1 MLKRTAKCGELSL
14 KDAGT
19 QQVLCGWVN
28 RRRNLGN
35 LIFITLRD
43 VSGIM
48 QIVFDG
54 GENPEIFELAEQLRS
69 EFVIGVKGTL
79 VARTPEMVN
88 PNMKTGEVEL
98 KAEQLEILSKSETP
112 PFEISEAA
120 KVSDALRLKYRY
132 LDLRR
137 PEIQE
142 RIIMK
147 HKVSQLVYEY
157 LSANGFLNIET
168 PMLTKST
175 PEGARDYLVPSRIH
189 KGKFY
194 ALPQSPQLFK
204 QLLMISGYDRY
215 FQLARCF
222 RDEDLRADRQPEF
235 TQIDMEMS
243 FVEMEDV
250 MTLNEG
256 LLKHIF
262 KNTLGL
268 DLVTP
273 FPRMKWQEAMDR
285 YGCDKPDTRFGL
297 ELVNVSDLVKDS
309 SFKVFTD
316 AIAAGGTVRGIN
328 AKNAHFSRKE
338 LDALGEFVKTYGAKG
353 LAWINIGDDVK
364 SSFTKF
370 LSPELTEQ
378 LISTMGGEKGDALLF
393 VADPKPAIVFT
404 ALSALRIECGKK
416 LNLIDTKKFNFLWV
430 TEFPMFE
437 YSEEEGRLVAMHH
450 PFTAPLDEDLQY
462 LESDPERVHAK
473 AYDIVLNGTEIGGG
487 SIRIHTTEVQ
497 ERMLKALK
505 FTKEDAWDRFGFLLE
520 ALKFGAPP
528 HGGLAYGL
536 DRLVM
541 HITGCDNIRDSI
553 AFPKVQNAS
562 DLMSGAPDF
571 VEDKQLKELYISTEK
586 ED

>member
-1 MLKRTAKCGELSL
+1 MLKRTAKCTELTLDDVGS
-14 KDAGT
+14 K
-19 QQVLCGWVN
+19 QVLCGWVN

-43 VSGIM
+43 ISGII
-48 QIVFDG
+48 QLVFDG
-54 GENPEIFELAEQLRS
+54 GADPELFEKAGQLRS
-69 EFVIGVKGTL
+69 EYVIAVKGTL
-79 VARTPEMVN
+79 EARTADMVN
-88 PNMKTGEVEL
+88 PNMKTGAIEL
-98 KAEQLEILSKSETP
+98 KAEELEILSRSQTP
-112 PFEISEAA
+112 PFEIEESA

-137 PEIQE
+137 PELQQN
-142 RIIMK
+142 IIMK

-243 FVEMEDV
+243 FVDMEDV

-262 KNTLGL
+262 KNTLGI
-268 DLVTP
+268 DIKTP
-273 FPRMKWQEAMDR
+273 FLRMKYSEAMDR
-285 YGCDKPDTRFGL
+285 YGSDKPDTRFGL
-297 ELVNVSDLVKDS
+297 ELCNVSDIVKDCG
-309 SFKVFTD
+309 FKVFTD
-316 AIAAGGTVRGIN
+316 AVAGGGTVRAIN
-328 AKNAHFSRKE
+328 AKGASFSRKE
-338 LDALGEFVKTYGAKG
+338 LDALGEFVKTYNAKG
-353 LAWINIGDDVK
+353 LAWINIGDEIK

-370 LSPELTEQ
+370 LAPEVTEA
-378 LISTMGGEKGDALLF
+378 LIERLGGEKGDALLF
-393 VADPKPAIVFT
+393 VADVKPSVVFT

-416 LNLIDTKKFNFLWV
+416 LNLIDSKKFNFLWV

-462 LESDPERVHAK
+462 LETEPERVHAK

-497 ERMLKALK
+497 ERMLEALK
-505 FTKEDAWDRFGFLLE
+505 FTKEDAWERFGFLLE
-520 ALKFGAPP
+520 ALKYGAPP

-541 HITGCDNIRDSI
+541 HITGGDNIRDCI

-571 VEDKQLKELYISTEK
+571 VEDKQLKDLKIK
-586 ED
+586 VD

>member
-1 MLKRTAKCGELSL
+1 MLKRTVKCTEVTLA
-14 KDAGT
+14 DVGT
-19 QQVLCGWVN
+19 EQVMCGWVN

-35 LIFITLRD
+35 LIFVTLRD

-48 QIVFDG
+48 QLVFDG
-54 GENPEIFELAEQLRS
+54 GENQELFEKAEQLRS
-69 EFVIGVKGTL
+69 EYVIAVKGTL
-79 VARTPEMVN
+79 LARTPEMVN
-88 PNMKTGEVEL
+88 PNMATGALEL
-98 KAEQLEILSKSETP
+98 KVCELEILAKSQTP
-112 PFEISEAA
+112 PFEIEEGA
-120 KVSDALRLKYRY
+120 KVGDVLRLKYRY

-137 PEIQE
+137 PEIQKT
-142 RIIMK
+142 IIIK

-157 LSANGFLNIET
+157 LSNNGFLNIET

-175 PEGARDYLVPSRIH
+175 PEGARDYLVPSRVH

-243 FVEMEDV
+243 FVDMEDV
-250 MTLNEG
+250 MSLNEG

-262 KNTLGL
+262 KNTLDL
-268 DLVTP
+268 DIQTP
-273 FPRMKWQEAMDR
+273 FKRITYEEAMNR

-297 ELVNVSDLVKDS
+297 ELCDVSDIVADCG
-309 SFKVFTD
+309 FKVFTD
-316 AIAAGGTVRGIN
+316 AVANGGTVRAIN
-328 AKNAHFSRKE
+328 AKGAKFSRKE
-338 LDALGEFVKTYGAKG
+338 IDALGEFVKTYNAKG
-353 LAWINIGDDVK
+353 LAWINIQDEVK

-370 LSPELTEQ
+370 LAPEVTNA
-378 LISTMGGEKGDALLF
+378 LIERLGGEKDDVLLF
-393 VADPKPAIVFT
+393 VADAKSSVVFT
-404 ALSALRIECGKK
+404 ALSALRIECARK
-416 LNLIDTKKFNFLWV
+416 LDLIDNNRFDFLWV

-437 YSEEEGRLVAMHH
+437 YSEEEDRLVAKHH

-462 LESDPERVHAK
+462 LETEPERMHAK

-487 SIRIHTTEVQ
+487 SIRIHTTDVQ

-505 FTKEDAWDRFGFLLE
+505 FTEEEAWDRFGFLLE
-520 ALKFGAPP
+520 ALKYGAPP

-541 HITGCDNIRDSI
+541 HITGGDNIRDSI

-562 DLMSGAPDF
+562 CLMSGAPDF
-571 VEDKQLKELYISTEK
+571 VEEKQLTDLSIKTE
-586 ED
+586 E

>member
-1 MLKRTAKCGELSL
+1 MLKRTAKCTELTLDDVGS
-14 KDAGT
+14 K
-19 QQVLCGWVN
+19 QVLCGWVN

-43 VSGIM
+43 ISGII
-48 QIVFDG
+48 QLVFDG
-54 GENPEIFELAEQLRS
+54 GADPELFEKAGQLRS
-69 EFVIGVKGTL
+69 EYVIAVKGTL
-79 VARTPEMVN
+79 EARTADMVN
-88 PNMKTGEVEL
+88 PNMKTGAIEL
-98 KAEQLEILSKSETP
+98 KAEELEILSRSQTP
-112 PFEISEAA
+112 PFEIEESA

-137 PEIQE
+137 PELQQN
-142 RIIMK
+142 IIMK

-243 FVEMEDV
+243 FVDMEDV

-262 KNTLGL
+262 KNTLGI
-268 DLVTP
+268 DIKTP
-273 FPRMKWQEAMDR
+273 FLRMKYSEAMDR
-285 YGCDKPDTRFGL
+285 YGSDKPDTRFGL
-297 ELVNVSDLVKDS
+297 ELCNVSDIVKDCG
-309 SFKVFTD
+309 FRVFTD
-316 AIAAGGTVRGIN
+316 AVAGGGTVRAIN
-328 AKNAHFSRKE
+328 AKGASFSRKE
-338 LDALGEFVKTYGAKG
+338 LDALGEFVKTYNAKG
-353 LAWINIGDDVK
+353 LAWINIGDETK

-370 LSPELTEQ
+370 LAPEITEA
-378 LISTMGGEKGDALLF
+378 LIERLGGEKGDALLF
-393 VADPKPAIVFT
+393 VADVKPSVVFT

-416 LNLIDTKKFNFLWV
+416 LNLIDSKKFNFLWV

-462 LESDPERVHAK
+462 LETEPERVHAK

-497 ERMLKALK
+497 ERMLEALK
-505 FTKEDAWDRFGFLLE
+505 FTKEDAWERFGFLLE
-520 ALKFGAPP
+520 ALKYGAPP

-541 HITGCDNIRDSI
+541 HITGGDNIRDCI

-571 VEDKQLKELYISTEK
+571 VEDKQLKDLKIK
-586 ED
+586 VD

>member
-1 MLKRTAKCGELSL
+1 MLKRTAKCTELTLDDVGSS
-14 KDAGT
+14 
-19 QQVLCGWVN
+19 QVLCGWVN

-43 VSGIM
+43 ISGII
-48 QIVFDG
+48 QLVFDG
-54 GENPEIFELAEQLRS
+54 GKDPELFAMAEQLRS
-69 EFVIGVKGTL
+69 EYVIAARGTL
-79 VARTPEMVN
+79 AARTGDMVN
-88 PNMKTGEVEL
+88 PNMKTGAIEL
-98 KAEQLEILSKSETP
+98 KVEELEILSRSQTP
-112 PFEISEAA
+112 PFEIEESA

-137 PEIQE
+137 PELQQN
-142 RIIMK
+142 IIMK

-243 FVEMEDV
+243 FVDMEDV

-268 DLVTP
+268 DIETP
-273 FPRMKWQEAMDR
+273 FVRMKYSEAMER

-297 ELVNVSDLVKDS
+297 ELCNVSDIVKDCG
-309 SFKVFTD
+309 FKVFTD
-316 AIAAGGTVRGIN
+316 AIANGGTVRAIN
-328 AKNAHFSRKE
+328 AKGASFSRKE
-338 LDALGEFVKTYGAKG
+338 IDSLGEFVKTYNAKG
-353 LAWINIGDDVK
+353 LAWINIGDEVK

-370 LSPELTEQ
+370 LAPEVTEA
-378 LISTMGGEKGDALLF
+378 LIERLDGQKGDALLF
-393 VADPKPAIVFT
+393 VADAKPAIVFT
-404 ALSALRIECGKK
+404 ALSALRIECGKR
-416 LNLIDTKKFNFLWV
+416 LNLIDSKKFNFLWV

-437 YSEEEGRLVAMHH
+437 YSEEECRLVAMHH

-462 LESDPERVHAK
+462 LESEPERVHAK

-497 ERMLKALK
+497 ERMLEALK

-520 ALKFGAPP
+520 ALKYGAPP

-541 HITGCDNIRDSI
+541 HITGGDNIRDCI

-571 VEDKQLKELYISTEK
+571 VEEKQLRDLKIKTE
-586 ED
+586 E

>member
-1 MLKRTAKCGELSL
+1 MLKRTAKCGELTLENVGS
-14 KDAGT
+14 

-35 LIFITLRD
+35 LIFVTLRD
-43 VSGIM
+43 VSGII

-54 GENPEIFELAEQLRS
+54 GENEELFELAGQLRS
-69 EFVIGVKGTL
+69 EYVVAVKGTL
-79 VARTPEMVN
+79 AARTPEMVN
-88 PNMKTGEVEL
+88 PNMATGTIEL
-98 KAEQLEILSKSETP
+98 KAEQLEILAKSETP
-112 PFEISEAA
+112 PFEIDDNV

-137 PEIQE
+137 PEIQKT
-142 RIIMK
+142 IIMK

-157 LSANGFLNIET
+157 LSENGFLNIET

-204 QLLMISGYDRY
+204 QILMISGYDRY

-243 FVEMEDV
+243 FVDMDDV

-268 DLVTP
+268 DIETP
-273 FPRMKWQEAMDR
+273 FKRMKYEEAMER

-297 ELVNVSDLVKDS
+297 ELCNVSDLVADCG
-309 SFKVFTD
+309 FKVFTD
-316 AIAAGGTVRGIN
+316 AVANGGTVRAIN

-338 LDALGEFVKTYGAKG
+338 LDALGEFVKTYNAKG
-353 LAWINIGDDVK
+353 LAWINIGDEVK

-370 LSPELTEQ
+370 LTPELTDE
-378 LISTMGGEKGDALLF
+378 LISRLDGQRGDALLF
-393 VADPKPAIVFT
+393 IADAKPAVVFT
-404 ALSALRIECGKK
+404 ALSALRIECAKR
-416 LNLIDTKKFNFLWV
+416 LNLIDNNKFNFLWV

-437 YSEEEGRLVAMHH
+437 YSEEEGRYVAMHH
-450 PFTAPLDEDLQY
+450 PFTAPVDEDLQY
-462 LESDPERVHAK
+462 LETDPERVHAK

-487 SIRIHTTEVQ
+487 SIRIHTTDVQ
-497 ERMLKALK
+497 ERMLEALK

-541 HITGCDNIRDSI
+541 HITGGDNIRDSI

-562 DLMSGAPDF
+562 DLMSGAPDY
-571 VEDKQLKELYISTEK
+571 VEEKQLRDLKIKTE
-586 ED
+586 E

>member
-1 MLKRTAKCGELSL
+1 MLKRTRKCTELSL
-14 KDAGT
+14 QDVGSE
-19 QQVLCGWVN
+19 QILCGWVN

-35 LIFITLRD
+35 LIFVTLRD
-43 VSGIM
+43 ISGII
-48 QIVFDG
+48 QLVFDG
-54 GENPEIFELAEQLRS
+54 GENAELFALAETLRS
-69 EFVIGVKGTL
+69 EFVIAVKGTVL
-79 VARTPEMVN
+79 ARTPEMIN
-88 PNMKTGEVEL
+88 PNMKTGELEFKVSE
-98 KAEQLEILSKSETP
+98 LEILAKSQTP
-112 PFEISEAA
+112 PFEIEDGA
-120 KVSDALRLKYRY
+120 KVSDVLRLKYRF

-137 PEIQE
+137 PEIQNV
-142 RIIMK
+142 IVMK
-147 HKVSQLVYEY
+147 HKVSELVYEY
-157 LSANGFLNIET
+157 LSKNGFLNIET

-175 PEGARDYLVPSRIH
+175 PEGARDYLVPSRVH

-215 FQLARCF
+215 FQLAKCF

-243 FVEMEDV
+243 FVDMEDV
-250 MTLNEG
+250 MSLNEG
-256 LLKHIF
+256 LLAHIF

-268 DLVTP
+268 ELEIP
-273 FPRMKWQEAMDR
+273 FKRMKYEEAMER

-297 ELVNVSDLVKDS
+297 ELCNVSDIVADCG
-309 SFKVFTD
+309 FKVFTD
-316 AIAAGGTVRGIN
+316 AVANGGTVRAIN
-328 AKNAHFSRKE
+328 AKGASFSRKE
-338 LDALGEFVKTYGAKG
+338 LDALGEFVKTYNAKG
-353 LAWINIGDDVK
+353 LAWINIQDEVK

-370 LSPELTEQ
+370 LTPEVTNA
-378 LISTMGGEKGDALLF
+378 LIERLGGEKGDALLF
-393 VADPKPAIVFT
+393 IADPKADVVFT
-404 ALSALRIECGKK
+404 ALSALRIECGKR
-416 LNLIDTKKFNFLWV
+416 LNLIDNSRFDFLWV

-437 YSEEEGRLVAMHH
+437 YSEEDERLVAKHH

-462 LESDPERVHAK
+462 LETAPEKVHAK

-487 SIRIHTTEVQ
+487 SIRIHTTDVQ
-497 ERMLKALK
+497 ERMLEALK

-541 HITGCDNIRDSI
+541 HITGGDNIRDSI

-562 DLMSGAPDF
+562 CLMSGAPDF
-571 VEDKQLKELYISTEK
+571 VEAKQLTDLKIKTE
-586 ED
+586 E

>member
-1 MLKRTAKCGELSL
+1 MLKRTAKCTELTLEDVGSE
-14 KDAGT
+14 
-19 QQVLCGWVN
+19 QVLCGWVN

-43 VSGIM
+43 ISGII
-48 QIVFDG
+48 QLVFDG
-54 GENPEIFELAEQLRS
+54 GADAELFETASQLRS
-69 EFVIGVKGTL
+69 EYVIAVKGVL
-79 VARTPEMVN
+79 AARTADMVN
-88 PNMKTGEVEL
+88 PNMKTGALEL
-98 KAEQLEILSKSETP
+98 KAQQLEILARAQTP
-112 PFEISEAA
+112 PFEIEESA

-137 PEIQE
+137 PELQQN
-142 RIIMK
+142 IIMK

-243 FVEMEDV
+243 FVDMEDV

-268 DLVTP
+268 DIETP
-273 FPRMKWQEAMDR
+273 FVRMKYSEAMER

-297 ELVNVSDLVKDS
+297 ELCNVSDIVKDCG
-309 SFKVFTD
+309 FKVFTD
-316 AIAAGGTVRGIN
+316 AIAGGGAVRAIN
-328 AKNAHFSRKE
+328 AKGAAFSRKE
-338 LDALGEFVKTYGAKG
+338 LDALGEFVKTYNAKG
-353 LAWINIGDDVK
+353 LAWINIGDEVK

-370 LSPELTEQ
+370 LAPEVTEA
-378 LISTMGGEKGDALLF
+378 LIERLGGEKGDALLF
-393 VADPKPAIVFT
+393 IADVKPAVVFT
-404 ALSALRIECGKK
+404 ALSALRIECGKR
-416 LNLIDTKKFNFLWV
+416 LGLIDNKKFNFLWV

-450 PFTAPLDEDLQY
+450 PFTAPLDDELQY
-462 LESDPERVHAK
+462 LETAPERVHAK

-487 SIRIHTTEVQ
+487 SIRIHTTDVQ
-497 ERMLKALK
+497 ERMLEALK
-505 FTKEDAWDRFGFLLE
+505 FTKEDAWERFGFLLE
-520 ALKFGAPP
+520 ALKYGAPP

-541 HITGCDNIRDSI
+541 HITGGDNIRDCI

-571 VEDKQLKELYISTEK
+571 VEEKQLRDLKVK
-586 ED
+586 VDQ

>member
-1 MLKRTAKCGELSL
+1 MLKRTVKCGELTINEV
-14 KDAGT
+14 GT

-43 VSGIM
+43 ITGII
-48 QIVFDG
+48 QLVFDG
-54 GENPEIFELAEQLRS
+54 GENQELFEKAEQLRS
-69 EFVIGVKGTL
+69 EYVVAVKGTL
-79 VARTPEMVN
+79 LARTPEMVN
-88 PNMKTGEVEL
+88 PNMKTGAIEL
-98 KAEQLEILSKSETP
+98 KAEELEILSRSETP
-112 PFEISEAA
+112 PFEIDDSA

-137 PEIQE
+137 PELQAKIV
-142 RIIMK
+142 MK

-175 PEGARDYLVPSRIH
+175 PEGARDYLVPSRVH

-204 QLLMISGYDRY
+204 QLLMMSGYDRY
-215 FQLARCF
+215 FQLAKCF

-268 DLVTP
+268 DIETP
-273 FPRMKWQEAMDR
+273 FRRMTYEEAMNR

-297 ELVNVSDLVKDS
+297 ELCDVSDIVADCG
-309 SFKVFTD
+309 FKVFTD
-316 AIAAGGTVRGIN
+316 AVANGGTVRAIN
-328 AKNAHFSRKE
+328 AKGAAFSRKE
-338 LDALGEFVKTYGAKG
+338 IDALGEFVKTYNAKG
-353 LAWINIGDDVK
+353 LAWINIADEVK
-364 SSFTKF
+364 SSFAKF
-370 LSPELTEQ
+370 LAPECTNA
-378 LISTMGGEKGDALLF
+378 LIERLGGEKGDVLLF
-393 VADPKPAIVFT
+393 IADPKASVVFT

-416 LNLIDTKKFNFLWV
+416 LNLIDTNKFNFLWV
-430 TEFPMFE
+430 TQFPMFE
-437 YSEEEGRLVAMHH
+437 YSEEDDRLVAMHH
-450 PFTAPLDEDLQY
+450 PFTAPLDEDIQY
-462 LESDPERVHAK
+462 LETEPERVHAK

-487 SIRIHTTEVQ
+487 SIRIHTTELQ
-497 ERMLKALK
+497 EKMLNILK
-505 FTKEDAWDRFGFLLE
+505 FSKEDAWDRFGFLLE
-520 ALKFGAPP
+520 ALKYGAPP

-541 HITGCDNIRDSI
+541 HITGGDNIRDCI

-562 DLMSGAPDF
+562 DLMSGAPDY
-571 VEDKQLKELYISTEK
+571 VEDKQLRELKITTE
-586 ED
+586 E

>member
-1 MLKRTAKCGELSL
+1 MLKRTAKCTELTLDDVGSS
-14 KDAGT
+14 
-19 QQVLCGWVN
+19 QVLCGWVN

-43 VSGIM
+43 ISGII
-48 QIVFDG
+48 QLVFDG
-54 GENPEIFELAEQLRS
+54 GKDPELFAMAEQLRS
-69 EFVIGVKGTL
+69 EYVIAARGTL
-79 VARTPEMVN
+79 AARTGDMVN
-88 PNMKTGEVEL
+88 PNMKTGAIEL
-98 KAEQLEILSKSETP
+98 KVEELEILSRSQTP
-112 PFEISEAA
+112 PFEIEESA

-137 PEIQE
+137 PELQQN
-142 RIIMK
+142 IIMK

-243 FVEMEDV
+243 FVDMEDV

-268 DLVTP
+268 DIETP
-273 FPRMKWQEAMDR
+273 FVRMKYSEAMER

-297 ELVNVSDLVKDS
+297 ELCNVSDIVKDCG
-309 SFKVFTD
+309 FKVFTD
-316 AIAAGGTVRGIN
+316 AIANGGTVRAIN
-328 AKNAHFSRKE
+328 AKGASFSRKE
-338 LDALGEFVKTYGAKG
+338 IDSLGEFVKTYNAKG
-353 LAWINIGDDVK
+353 LAWINIGDEVK

-370 LSPELTEQ
+370 LAPEVTEA
-378 LISTMGGEKGDALLF
+378 LIERLDGQKGDALLF
-393 VADPKPAIVFT
+393 VADAKPAIVFT
-404 ALSALRIECGKK
+404 ALSALRIECGKR
-416 LNLIDTKKFNFLWV
+416 LNLIDSKKFNFLWV

-462 LESDPERVHAK
+462 LESEPERVHAK

-497 ERMLKALK
+497 ERMLEALK

-520 ALKFGAPP
+520 ALKYGAPP

-541 HITGCDNIRDSI
+541 HITGGDNIRDCI

-571 VEDKQLKELYISTEK
+571 VEEKQLRDLKIKTE
-586 ED
+586 E

>member
-1 MLKRTAKCGELSL
+1 MLKRTAKCTELTL
-14 KDAGT
+14 ADAGSE
-19 QQVLCGWVN
+19 QVLCGWVN

-43 VSGIM
+43 ISGII
-48 QIVFDG
+48 QLVFDG
-54 GENPEIFELAEQLRS
+54 GADPELFEKASQLRS
-69 EFVIGVKGTL
+69 EYVIAVKGIL
-79 VARTPEMVN
+79 AARTADMVN
-88 PNMKTGEVEL
+88 PNMKTGALEL
-98 KAEQLEILSKSETP
+98 KAQELEILSRSQTP
-112 PFEISEAA
+112 PFEIEESA

-137 PEIQE
+137 PELQQN
-142 RIIMK
+142 IIMK

-243 FVEMEDV
+243 FVDMEDV

-268 DLVTP
+268 DIETP
-273 FPRMKWQEAMDR
+273 FVRMKYSEAMER

-297 ELVNVSDLVKDS
+297 ELCNVSDIVKDCG
-309 SFKVFTD
+309 FKVFTD
-316 AIAAGGTVRGIN
+316 AIAGGGAVRAIN
-328 AKNAHFSRKE
+328 AKGASFSRKE
-338 LDALGEFVKTYGAKG
+338 LDSLGEFVKTYNAKG
-353 LAWINIGDDVK
+353 LAWINISDEVK

-370 LSPELTEQ
+370 LTPEITEA
-378 LISTMGGEKGDALLF
+378 LIKRLGGEKGDALLF
-393 VADPKPAIVFT
+393 IADVKPAVVFT
-404 ALSALRIECGKK
+404 ALSALRIECGKR
-416 LNLIDTKKFNFLWV
+416 LGLIDNKKFNFLWV

-462 LESDPERVHAK
+462 LETEPERVHAK

-487 SIRIHTTEVQ
+487 SIRIHTTDVQ
-497 ERMLKALK
+497 ERMLEALK
-505 FTKEDAWDRFGFLLE
+505 FTKEDAWERFGFLLE
-520 ALKFGAPP
+520 ALKYGAPP

-541 HITGCDNIRDSI
+541 HITGGDNIRDCI

-571 VEDKQLKELYISTEK
+571 VEDKQLRDLKVK
-586 ED
+586 VDQ

>member
-1 MLKRTAKCGELSL
+1 MLKRTRKCTELSL
-14 KDAGT
+14 ADVGSE
-19 QQVLCGWVN
+19 QVLCGWVN

-35 LIFITLRD
+35 LIFVTLRD
-43 VSGIM
+43 ITGII
-48 QIVFDG
+48 QLVFDG
-54 GENPEIFELAEQLRS
+54 GENAELFALAETLRS
-69 EFVIGVKGTL
+69 EFVIAVKGTVL
-79 VARTPEMVN
+79 ARTPDMIN
-88 PNMKTGEVEL
+88 PNMKTGELEFKVSE
-98 KAEQLEILSKSETP
+98 LEILAKSQTP
-112 PFEISEAA
+112 PFEIEDGA
-120 KVSDALRLKYRY
+120 KVSDVLRLKYRF

-137 PEIQE
+137 PEIQNV
-142 RIIMK
+142 IVTK
-147 HKVSQLVYEY
+147 HKVSELVYEY
-157 LSANGFLNIET
+157 LSQHGFLNIET

-175 PEGARDYLVPSRIH
+175 PEGARDYLVPSRVH

-250 MTLNEG
+250 MSLNEG
-256 LLKHIF
+256 LLAHIF
-262 KNTLGL
+262 KNTLGIEL
-268 DLVTP
+268 EIP
-273 FPRMKWQEAMDR
+273 FKRMRYEEAMER

-297 ELVNVSDLVKDS
+297 ELCNVSDIVADCG
-309 SFKVFTD
+309 FKVFTD
-316 AIAAGGTVRGIN
+316 AVANGGTVRAIN
-328 AKNAHFSRKE
+328 AKGASFSRKE
-338 LDALGEFVKTYGAKG
+338 LDALGEFVKTYNAKG
-353 LAWINIGDDVK
+353 LAWINIQDEVK

-370 LSPELTEQ
+370 LTPEVTNA
-378 LISTMGGEKGDALLF
+378 LIERLGGEKGDALLF
-393 VADPKPAIVFT
+393 IADPKADVVFT
-404 ALSALRIECGKK
+404 ALSALRIECGKR
-416 LNLIDTKKFNFLWV
+416 LGLIDNNRFDFLWV

-437 YSEEEGRLVAMHH
+437 YSEEEDRLVAKHH

-462 LESDPERVHAK
+462 LETEPEKVHAK

-487 SIRIHTTEVQ
+487 SIRIHTTDVQ
-497 ERMLKALK
+497 ERMLEALK

-541 HITGCDNIRDSI
+541 HITGGDNIRDSI

-562 DLMSGAPDF
+562 CLMSGAPDF
-571 VEDKQLKELYISTEK
+571 VEDKQLRDLKIKTE
-586 ED
+586 E

>member
-1 MLKRTAKCGELSL
+1 MLKRTAKCTELTLDDVGSS
-14 KDAGT
+14 
-19 QQVLCGWVN
+19 QVLCGWVN

-43 VSGIM
+43 ISGII
-48 QIVFDG
+48 QLVFDG
-54 GENPEIFELAEQLRS
+54 GKDPELFAMAEQLRS
-69 EFVIGVKGTL
+69 EYVIAARGTL
-79 VARTPEMVN
+79 AARTGDMVN
-88 PNMKTGEVEL
+88 PNMKTGAIEL
-98 KAEQLEILSKSETP
+98 KVEELEILSRSQTP
-112 PFEISEAA
+112 PFEIEESA

-137 PEIQE
+137 PELQQN
-142 RIIMK
+142 IIMK

-243 FVEMEDV
+243 FVDMEDV

-268 DLVTP
+268 DIETP
-273 FPRMKWQEAMDR
+273 FVRMKYSEAMER

-297 ELVNVSDLVKDS
+297 ELCNVSDIVKDCG
-309 SFKVFTD
+309 FKVFTD
-316 AIAAGGTVRGIN
+316 AIANGGTVRAIN
-328 AKNAHFSRKE
+328 AKGASFSRKE
-338 LDALGEFVKTYGAKG
+338 IDSLGEFVKTYNAKG
-353 LAWINIGDDVK
+353 LAWINIGDEVK

-370 LSPELTEQ
+370 LAPEVTEA
-378 LISTMGGEKGDALLF
+378 LIERLDGQKGDALLF
-393 VADPKPAIVFT
+393 VADAKPSIVFT
-404 ALSALRIECGKK
+404 ALSALRIECGKR
-416 LNLIDTKKFNFLWV
+416 LNLIDSGKFNFLWV

-462 LESDPERVHAK
+462 LESEPERVHAK

-497 ERMLKALK
+497 ERMLEALK

-520 ALKFGAPP
+520 ALKYGAPP

-541 HITGCDNIRDSI
+541 HITGGDNIRDCI

-571 VEDKQLKELYISTEK
+571 VEEKQLRDLKIKTE
-586 ED
+586 E

>member
-1 MLKRTAKCGELSL
+1 MLKRTAKCGELTLENVGS
-14 KDAGT
+14 
-19 QQVLCGWVN
+19 QHVLCGWVN

-35 LIFITLRD
+35 LIFVTLRD
-43 VSGIM
+43 VSGII

-54 GENPEIFELAEQLRS
+54 GENAELFELAEQLRS
-69 EFVIGVKGTL
+69 EYVIAVKGTL
-79 VARTPEMVN
+79 LARTPEMVN
-88 PNMKTGEVEL
+88 PNMQTGAIEL
-98 KAEQLEILSKSETP
+98 KAEQLEILARSETP
-112 PFEISEAA
+112 PFEIDDSV

-137 PEIQE
+137 PEIQKT
-142 RIIMK
+142 IIMK

-157 LSANGFLNIET
+157 LSENGFLNIET

-175 PEGARDYLVPSRIH
+175 PEGARDYLVPSRVH

-204 QLLMISGYDRY
+204 QILMISGYDRY

-243 FVEMEDV
+243 FVDMEDV

-268 DLVTP
+268 DIETP
-273 FPRMKWQEAMDR
+273 FKRMRYEEAMDR
-285 YGCDKPDTRFGL
+285 YGSDKPDTRFGL
-297 ELVNVSDLVKDS
+297 ELCNVSDIVADCG
-309 SFKVFTD
+309 FKVFTD
-316 AIAAGGTVRGIN
+316 AVANGGTVRAIN

-338 LDALGEFVKTYGAKG
+338 IDALGEFVKTYNAKG
-353 LAWINIGDDVK
+353 LAWINMGDEIK

-370 LSPELTEQ
+370 LAPEVTNA
-378 LISTMGGEKGDALLF
+378 LIERLGGEKGDVLLF
-393 VADPKPAIVFT
+393 VADVKPSVVFT
-404 ALSALRIECGKK
+404 ALSALRIECGKR
-416 LNLIDTKKFNFLWV
+416 LNLIDSNKFNFLWV
-430 TEFPMFE
+430 TEFPLFE

-450 PFTAPLDEDLQY
+450 PFTAPIDEDLQY
-462 LESDPERVHAK
+462 LESAPEKVHAK

-487 SIRIHTTEVQ
+487 SIRIHTTDVQ
-497 ERMLKALK
+497 ERMLEALK

-541 HITGCDNIRDSI
+541 HITGGDNIRDSI

-562 DLMSGAPDF
+562 DLMSGAPDY
-571 VEDKQLKELYISTEK
+571 VEDKQLRDLKIKTE
-586 ED
+586 E

>member
-1 MLKRTAKCGELSL
+1 MLKRTAKCTELTLDDVGSS
-14 KDAGT
+14 
-19 QQVLCGWVN
+19 QVLCGWVN

-43 VSGIM
+43 ISGII
-48 QIVFDG
+48 QLVFDG
-54 GENPEIFELAEQLRS
+54 GKDPELFAMAEQLRS
-69 EFVIGVKGTL
+69 EYVIAARGTL
-79 VARTPEMVN
+79 AARTGDMVN
-88 PNMKTGEVEL
+88 PNMKTGAIEL
-98 KAEQLEILSKSETP
+98 KVEELEILSRSQTP
-112 PFEISEAA
+112 PFEIEDSA

-137 PEIQE
+137 PELQQN
-142 RIIMK
+142 IIMK

-243 FVEMEDV
+243 FVDMEDV

-268 DLVTP
+268 DIETP
-273 FPRMKWQEAMDR
+273 FVRMKYSEAMER

-297 ELVNVSDLVKDS
+297 ELCNVSDIVKDCG
-309 SFKVFTD
+309 FKVFTD
-316 AIAAGGTVRGIN
+316 AIANGGTVRAIN
-328 AKNAHFSRKE
+328 AKGASFSRKE
-338 LDALGEFVKTYGAKG
+338 IDSLGEFVKTYNAKG
-353 LAWINIGDDVK
+353 LAWINIGDEVK

-370 LSPELTEQ
+370 LPPEVTDA
-378 LISTMGGEKGDALLF
+378 LIERLDGQKGDALLF
-393 VADPKPAIVFT
+393 VADAKPAIVFT
-404 ALSALRIECGKK
+404 ALSALRIECGKR
-416 LNLIDTKKFNFLWV
+416 LNLIDSKKFNFLWV

-462 LESDPERVHAK
+462 LESEPERVHAK

-497 ERMLKALK
+497 ERMLEALK

-520 ALKFGAPP
+520 ALKYGAPP

-541 HITGCDNIRDSI
+541 HITGGDNIRDCI

-571 VEDKQLKELYISTEK
+571 VEEKQLKDLKIKTE
-586 ED
+586 E